1 MKRFREI
8 FSFLL
13 LLVIVSTGYPFL
25 NIVNG
30 ENIQDSKIK
39 GKFQSSDSILTIVAF
54 GNSIT
59 AERNTIDKVFA
70 QRLPVLLHKNGVE
83 AMVINSGIPGSHT
96 GHITDNNLFKIKHA
110 LDRFES
116 DVLAYTPDIV
126 IIGFGTND
134 AHIDSN
140 KPKGRSRIPLD
151 KYENNLEYMINH
163 LMNRGMH
170 VILIAPNILGDKYE
184 EFQNKRLFKYVRV
197 VRHLAEKYKLGL
209 VDNYKLFVNYQK
221 KTGKSYEDLM
231 LDGVHPNDSGHEL
244 IADELTKEIVSIVE
258 MDNYEKK

>member
-8 FSFLL
+8 FSFVL
-13 LLVIVSTGYPFL
+13 LLVLASTGHPFL
-25 NIVNG
+25 NNVNG

-39 GKFQSSDSILTIVAF
+39 WKFQTSDSILTIVAF

-59 AERNTIDKVFA
+59 AERKTINKVYA
-70 QRLPVLLHKNGVE
+70 QRLPVLLLKYGIE
-83 AMVINSGIPGSHT
+83 AKVINSGIPGSHT

-116 DVLAYTPDIV
+116 DVLAYNPDIV

-151 KYENNLEYMINH
+151 EYESNLEYMINQ
-163 LMNRGMH
+163 LMNRGIY
-170 VILIAPNILGDKYE
+170 VILIAPNILGKKYKK
-184 EFQNKRLFKYVRV
+184 FQNKRLLEYVRV
-197 VRHLAEKYKLGL
+197 VRHLAEKHKVGL

-221 KTGKSYEDLM
+221 KTGKSYEELM
-231 LDGVHPNDSGHEL
+231 LDGVHPNDLGHEI
-244 IADELTKEIVSIVE
+244 IADELTKIIVNIVE
-258 MDNYEKK
+258 MDNYEKR

>member
-1 MKRFREI
+1 
-8 FSFLL
+8 LL
-13 LLVIVSTGYPFL
+13 LLVLASAGPSSLTR
-25 NIVNG
+25 VNS
-30 ENIQDSKIK
+30 ENIQGSKIK
-39 GKFQSSDSILTIVAF
+39 EKLQSSDSILTIVAF

-59 AERNTIDKVFA
+59 AERKTIDKVFA

-116 DVLAYTPDIV
+116 DVLVYNPDVV

-140 KPKGRSRIPLD
+140 KPKGRSRISLD
-151 KYENNLEYMINH
+151 KYESNLEYMINK
-163 LMNRGMH
+163 LMDRGIH
-170 VILIAPNILGDKYE
+170 VILIAPNILGDKYKK
-184 EFQNKRLFKYVRV
+184 FQNKRLVKYVRV

-209 VDNYKLFVNYQK
+209 VDNYKLFVDYQK

-231 LDGVHPNDSGHEL
+231 LDGVHPNDSGHEI
-244 IADELTKEIVSIVE
+244 IADELTKEIVSIIE
-258 MDNYEKK
+258 MDNYEKR